1 MQVGIS
7 DEERDA
13 LIAFLRERINSERL
27 PRSSRLA
34 LKRFLS
40 KIEPVLR
47 ADGSIAT
54 LGRYSWGRPVEVSA
68 CSWNQAIGIIAT

>member
-40 KIEPVLR
+40 KIEPVQIAQIRIRPPDLAMHGSRR
-47 ADGSIAT
+47 APQSM
-54 LGRYSWGRPVEVSA
+54 LPR
-68 CSWNQAIGIIAT
+68 

>member
-13 LIAFLRERINSERL
+13 LVAFLRERIEKERL
-27 PRSSRLA
+27 PRTSRLP

-40 KIEPVLR
+40 KIEP
-47 ADGSIAT
+47 A
-54 LGRYSWGRPVEVSA
+54 RPTRPMSA
-68 CSWNQAIGIIAT
+68 ELTDD